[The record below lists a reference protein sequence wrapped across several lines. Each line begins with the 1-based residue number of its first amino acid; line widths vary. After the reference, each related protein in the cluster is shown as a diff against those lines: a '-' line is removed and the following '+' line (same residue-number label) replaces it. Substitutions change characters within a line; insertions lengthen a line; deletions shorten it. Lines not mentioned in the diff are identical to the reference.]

1 MSKANPEDR
10 HLNIHSHFAWSAGF
24 WGSARQAEESG
35 NFLLAPI
42 GFYYSAF
49 HAGYAAACTNLDI
62 PNESFSRIGHAQL
75 KGYLESILPTSSL
88 LSFNFL
94 QDVRETINYL
104 GAGSPNSK
112 ARVVRGHGFGF
123 DTTPYFDCIPQC
135 RIHAVRVIRES
146 QRVIREFGRAHSVN
160 IPDINSESWITEF
173 LDDDLFLNV
182 IPRTGDGP
190 AILNRAFFDELPSLL
205 MDISQAAQPRPQL
218 GMENRQ

>member
-1 MSKANPEDR
+1 MSKADPEDR
-10 HLNIHSHFAWSAGF
+10 RLNIHSHFAWSAGF

-75 KGYLESILPTSSL
+75 KGYLESILPTSL
-88 LSFNFL
+88 LSINFL

-104 GAGSPNSK
+104 GADSPTSK
-112 ARVVRGHGFGF
+112 ARVVRGHPFGFG
-123 DTTPYFDCIPQC
+123 TTPYFDCIPQC
-135 RIHAVRVIRES
+135 RDHAVRVIRES
-146 QRVIREFGRAHSVN
+146 QKVIRDFGRKHSVN
-160 IPDINSESWITEF
+160 IPDINSELWIAEF

-182 IPRTGDGP
+182 IPRSGDGP
-190 AILNRAFFDELPSLL
+190 AILHRAFVDELPSL
-205 MDISQAAQPRPQL
+205 IK
-218 GMENRQ
+218 GV